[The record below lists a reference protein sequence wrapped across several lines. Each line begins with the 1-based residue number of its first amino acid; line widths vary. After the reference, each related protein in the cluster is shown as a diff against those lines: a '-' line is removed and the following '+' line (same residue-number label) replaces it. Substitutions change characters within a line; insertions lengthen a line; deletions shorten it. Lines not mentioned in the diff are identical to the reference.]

1 MYVYICLYIYTHTP
15 YFGAMNSHKSQLFWC
30 ERKGTSDPYPYS
42 YNFLGSSMCWNKFE
56 WTNNELIADN
66 HSNQL
71 QSHNVCQFT
80 QQIFWMCPI
89 FYCIHPFACS
99 NLVST
104 YLDPSV
110 WVYILIIYIYI
121 DLYLKCTYIHIYIH
135 IHMYT
140 HTIYI
145 YIYLFIHIST
155 THFSVTTIGGLA
167 PKCSQPVNRGLVMN
181 PSTFGK
187 TFRPQDAA
195 ASNRFPSSEQ
205 FDPGRQ
211 GLEDEFPLKKIKNQG
226 LC

>member
-1 MYVYICLYIYTHTP
+1 MYVCIYMFIYIYTP

-110 WVYILIIYIYI
+110 WVYILIIYIHRSVFKMYI
-121 DLYLKCTYIHIYIH
+121 YTYIYIH

-145 YIYLFIHIST
+145 YIYLYIFLQHTS
-155 THFSVTTIGGLA
+155 L
-167 PKCSQPVNRGLVMN
+167 SQPLGDLLPNVLN
-181 PSTFGK
+181 PSTEGW
-187 TFRPQDAA
+187 
-195 ASNRFPSSEQ
+195 
-205 FDPGRQ
+205 
-211 GLEDEFPLKKIKNQG
+211 
-226 LC
+226 